1 MIQYQTPLI
10 SNDVDYAILKAF
22 LVFMAFSGIVRAYKD
37 KDVSSK
43 KLGVKMLS
51 IILSH
56 YHYSLE
62 GR

>member
-51 IILSH
+51 IIHSH
-56 YHYSLE
+56 YHYSL
-62 GR
+62 